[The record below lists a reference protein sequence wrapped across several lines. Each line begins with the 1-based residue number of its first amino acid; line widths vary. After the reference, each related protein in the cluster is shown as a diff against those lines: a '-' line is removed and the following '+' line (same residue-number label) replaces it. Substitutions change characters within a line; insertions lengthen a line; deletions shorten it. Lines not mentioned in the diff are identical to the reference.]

1 MNPLDPYALY
11 MVGRSMSPRYE
22 PGWLLHINPGRPPI
36 SGRDIVIYK
45 RNSEVLI
52 KQFVERTSTELVLKQ
67 LNPEETLR
75 LPLSD
80 VAEFHLIVGSDEEG
94 GAA

>member
-45 RNSEVLI
+45 RNSEVPDQAVRRANLDRPCP
-52 KQFVERTSTELVLKQ
+52 KTAQPRRDAALTT
-67 LNPEETLR
+67 
-75 LPLSD
+75 
-80 VAEFHLIVGSDEEG
+80 VGCG
-94 GAA
+94 